1 MGVVIRKYEKEDHEQ
16 VCKLFY
22 NGIVEN
28 WLPAYR
34 MTINMKSPIPTVIQ
48 LVQLAILYQYLAT
61 FLNFLLAQ
69 FFIQALVMFGY
80 FTLYWSYVWEHLN
93 SDMRDKELSYWTCR
107 GVQTAGFFV
116 ATIDDEV
123 VGTVSYTKEDD
134 HLEINRL
141 SVDNNHRKSG
151 IAAAL

>member
-1 MGVVIRKYEKEDHEQ
+1 MTKQSAELPLLHTDIPGTAVEEEREAFLAPEMTAQARKPKVVIRKYEKEDHEQ

-48 LVQLAILYQYLAT
+48 LVQLAILYQYLAS

-69 FFIQALVMFGY
+69 FFIQALIMFGY
-80 FTLYWSYVWEHLN
+80 FTLYWSYAW
-93 SDMRDKELSYWTCR
+93 
-107 GVQTAGFFV
+107 
-116 ATIDDEV
+116 
-123 VGTVSYTKEDD
+123 
-134 HLEINRL
+134 
-141 SVDNNHRKSG
+141 
-151 IAAAL
+151 

>member
-1 MGVVIRKYEKEDHEQ
+1 MG
-16 VCKLFY
+16 
-22 NGIVEN
+22 
-28 WLPAYR
+28 
-34 MTINMKSPIPTVIQ
+34 MTITMRFPIPAVIQ
-48 LVQLAILYQYLAT
+48 LVQLAILYQYLAS

-116 ATIDDEV
+116 ATIDDEL
-123 VGTVSYTKEDD
+123 VGTVSYTKEVIRCIMYYV
-134 HLEINRL
+134 LYYN
-141 SVDNNHRKSG
+141 
-151 IAAAL
+151 